1 MRTIS
6 ARRLDVIADN
16 GEQGC
21 RGARV
26 EVGRAHSHTAC
37 PCATSASNP
46 VLHMSGCF
54 QRNSAA
60 GDEMPRPPQ
69 CAHLQQS
76 RSVPA
81 YGFRPA
87 DQSGEPTSH
96 RSFPAR
102 GVGEALPPS
111 IRRNVTRS
119 ALADANDGRDGY
131 TYCDF
136 ARALI
141 RIARRLLDAGIGVC
155 GSNDAPDDLA
165 ELCYAMGT
173 AVRGR
178 SRGGLRTRR

>member
-1 MRTIS
+1 M
-6 ARRLDVIADN
+6 
-16 GEQGC
+16 
-21 RGARV
+21 
-26 EVGRAHSHTAC
+26 
-37 PCATSASNP
+37 
-46 VLHMSGCF
+46 
-54 QRNSAA
+54 
-60 GDEMPRPPQ
+60 
-69 CAHLQQS
+69 
-76 RSVPA
+76 
-81 YGFRPA
+81 
-87 DQSGEPTSH
+87 
-96 RSFPAR
+96 
-102 GVGEALPPS
+102 
-111 IRRNVTRS
+111 TRS